1 MKPPN
6 YKINLNPPPH
16 SIIIFTFFEGQYCAK
31 TRQMG
36 HNSEAVMSLDYDF
49 ACDNE
54 ISFYVRTSTETGYD
68 FLNFYVDD
76 ERMGRW
82 AGETGWT
89 LVSYM
94 IPQGSYT
101 LTWSYIKDGGTVGGQ
116 DCVWVDYIVLPPME
130 VVLDVEEDGPS
141 TGSGTFTLYPNPS
154 HGDFTVEL
162 RQTPQV
168 SVYSAIGQQVLSLNK
183 VSGLQ
188 HLHLDATSVY
198 FVRISNANGVEVKK
212 VVVE

>member
-1 MKPPN
+1 
-6 YKINLNPPPH
+6 
-16 SIIIFTFFEGQYCAK
+16 
-31 TRQMG
+31 MG
-36 HNSEAVMSLDYDF
+36 HSCEAVMSLDYDF

-89 LVSYM
+89 LVSYI
-94 IPQGSYT
+94 IPQGSHT
-101 LTWSYIKDGGTVGGQ
+101 LTWSYIKDGGAVGGQ
-116 DCVWVDYIVLPPME
+116 DCVWVDYIVLPPTE
-130 VVLDVEEDGPS
+130 VVLDLEEDGPS
-141 TGSGTFTLYPNPS
+141 TPSTGSGTAGTCIYPNPTN
-154 HGDFTVEL
+154 GDFTTEL
-162 RQTPQV
+162 RQASQV
-168 SVYSAIGQQVLSLNK
+168 SVFNAMGQQVFSLNN

-188 HLHLDATSVY
+188 RLHLDAVGVY